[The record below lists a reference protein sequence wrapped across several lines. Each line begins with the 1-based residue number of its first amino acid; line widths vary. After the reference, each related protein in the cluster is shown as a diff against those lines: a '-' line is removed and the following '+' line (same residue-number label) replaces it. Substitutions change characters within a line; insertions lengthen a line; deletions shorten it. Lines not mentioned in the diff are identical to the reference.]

1 MPPFTHLHVHTQ
13 YSMLD
18 GAIRIGDLIEKTKE
32 YGMNAV
38 AVTDHGAMYGALE
51 FYTKAKKA
59 SLRPIVGCELY
70 IAETDHLIHDKSAGH
85 NFHLVLLAMNED
97 GYRNLMKLASV
108 AQTEG
113 FYYKPRI
120 SRRLLA
126 DHHEGLIALSACL
139 HGEVPWL
146 ISHSGMDA
154 ARQKALELRQLFGDR
169 LYFEVQENGIPE
181 QRKVNA
187 GLQELGH
194 ELGIKLVATNDC
206 HYLNKDEAYAHEVL
220 LCIQTSKT
228 ISDQGRFKF
237 STDELYF
244 KPPDVMASQFSWCP
258 DALSNT
264 MEVAERCDLKLKFG
278 EHHFPIFPVP
288 EGESLESLF
297 AQACREG
304 LEKRLALLRELQEVS
319 AELEAQ
325 YRERLEMEIT
335 VIQKM
340 GFSGYFLIV
349 ADFINWAKSKGIPVG
364 PGRGSGAGS
373 LAAYCMAITDI
384 DPIPYGLLFERFL
397 NVERVSMPDFDV
409 DFCKDRR
416 DEVIDYVR
424 QKYGGDA
431 HVAQIVA
438 YGSMKAR
445 AVLRDVG
452 RVLEIPLPQVDR
464 IAKLVPE
471 ELKITL
477 KKAIAEEPRLR
488 EAMREESIQQLL
500 KVAQTLEGLARH
512 KSTHAAGVVISP
524 KPMVEYLPVC
534 IGPDKEILT
543 QYDMKYTEMTGLI
556 KFDFLGLKTLTVI
569 DRALKLIKQDIGLEV
584 ELNKIPTDDQKT
596 YDLLCAGSS
605 LGVFQLESDGMRE
618 LLIKMAPE
626 QFTDLIAL
634 VALYRPGP
642 LDSGMVDQF
651 VETKHGRRPAEYP
664 LPQIK
669 EVLKET
675 YGVIVY
681 QEQVM
686 KISNILASYS
696 LGDADILRRAM
707 GKKIPEVMEA
717 ERGKFMAGAKTNGI
731 PEEKAAYVFDLMA
744 KFAGYGFNKCL
755 IGSTRIVDAETG
767 EQITIGE
774 LHSNPRPCMVYALG
788 EDYKLRPRKVLDVIA
803 NGQKPVFELRTA
815 QGHRITATANH
826 PFRTLD
832 GWTLL
837 GDLKLG
843 DRIAAP
849 RRLLVPNGKQW
860 PRHELITLAGL
871 LAEGNVCHPSS
882 LYFFGNDEVLVR
894 DFAEAAA
901 QFPETVA
908 RIDQRKDGRLEV
920 CVNTGRD
927 TRFRKGERSGNA
939 REEADSAKSDA
950 PPVRSGAW
958 QWAERLGILGKKAT
972 EKTVPPEVFCLCDA
986 DIELFLGRLWAGDGF
1001 IANKDQFSSYYATS
1015 SIALAY
1021 DVQLLLLR
1029 LGIPSGVH
1037 EKQFRY
1043 RDELRP
1049 GYTVHLVGEGT
1060 AETFLARVA
1069 PHALGREPQVELL
1082 RRHLEEQPR
1091 GLTFKDTV
1099 PAEVRTWVNEER
1111 QQAGLTW
1118 RELENRSGLCM
1129 KEFMGQG
1136 SASKRGFRRTTIA
1149 QLANFFA
1156 SSRLA
1161 ALAASDIF
1169 WDSVVSIEP
1178 RGEQPTFDLTVEEDH
1193 NFVADG
1199 LIVHNSHSAAYALVA
1214 YHTAYLKAHY
1224 PAQFLAALLSCDVD
1238 NTDKVVKYINE
1249 CKQLGI
1255 EVLPPDINES
1265 YHDFTVIKDRIRFG
1279 LAAVKGVGEAALDS
1293 VIEERRKGGP
1303 YTSLMDFCGRVDS
1316 SRVNR
1321 KVLENLIKAGAFDS
1335 MKARRA
1341 QLIEV
1346 LDKTLEQAKTV
1357 QRDRMSGQMS
1367 LFSVGKKSGGSAPA
1381 AEIKLPDVPEWVP
1394 LTKLGYEKET
1404 VGFFLTGHPL
1414 DGVIDSIR
1422 MVADSDIEG
1431 MEHWKD
1437 GQIVRA
1443 GGLIQRFKEHR
1454 SKKGDR
1460 MAFTVLED
1468 MTASVEVVVF
1478 PDTFAR
1484 CGHLLGS
1491 EEPLIVQGSVQV
1503 SERGANIIAD
1513 DILPLAQAMEKFAS
1527 KAVITLPAAKATRPL
1542 LNELKTLLYQFHG
1555 TVPVKLT
1562 LHFDGRGEADIE
1574 PHHDL
1579 KVRPCPEFCQRVQ
1592 ATFGRRSLSMQMQ
1605 RPEARKRKSEGGRD
1619 RSHQ

>member
-1 MPPFTHLHVHTQ
+1 MFTHLHVHTQ

-59 SLRPIVGCELY
+59 GLRPIIGCELY

-108 AQTEG
+108 AQTAG

-120 SRRLLA
+120 DRKLLA
-126 DHHEGLIALSACL
+126 AHHEGLIALSACL

-146 ISHSGMDA
+146 INHGTMDA
-154 ARQKALELRQLFGDR
+154 AREKALELRQLFGDR

-181 QRKVNA
+181 QTKVNT

-194 ELGIKLVATNDC
+194 DLGIKLVATNDC

-220 LCIQTSKT
+220 LCIQTSKV

-244 KPPDVMASQFSWCP
+244 KPPDVMARQFSWCP
-258 DALSNT
+258 EALSNT

-278 EHHFPIFPVP
+278 ENHFPIFPVP
-288 EGESLESLF
+288 AGESLESLF
-297 AQACREG
+297 EHACRDG
-304 LEKRLALLRELQEVS
+304 LEQRLALLRELQEVS
-319 AELEAQ
+319 PELEAQ
-325 YRERLEMEIT
+325 YRERLEMEIK

-340 GFSGYFLIV
+340 GFAGYFLIV

-424 QKYGGDA
+424 QRYGGDA

-477 KKAIAEEPRLR
+477 KKAIDQEPRLR
-488 EAMREESIQQLL
+488 DAMREESIQKLL

-569 DRALKLIKQDIGLEV
+569 DRALKLIKQDIGLDV
-584 ELNKIPTDDQKT
+584 HLNKLPTDDQKT

-664 LPQIK
+664 VPQIK
-669 EVLKET
+669 EVLRET

-717 ERGKFMAGAKTNGI
+717 ERGKFMAGAKVNGI
-731 PEEKAAYVFDLMA
+731 PEERAAYVFDLMA
-744 KFAGYGFNKCL
+744 KFAAYGFNKCV
-755 IGSTRIVDAETG
+755 IGSTRLLDAETG
-767 EQITIGE
+767 KLLTVEE
-774 LHSNPRPCMVYALG
+774 LHQQPRRFMVHALG
-788 EDYKLRPRKVLDVIA
+788 EDYKLRPRKVLDVFE
-803 NGQKPVFELRTA
+803 NGIKPVFELRTA

-837 GDLKLG
+837 GDLKPG

-849 RRLLVPNGKQW
+849 RRLIVQGGKYW
-860 PRHELITLAGL
+860 PRHELICLAGL

-882 LYFFGNDEVLVR
+882 LYFFGNDAVLVH

-901 QFPETVA
+901 QFPESKA
-908 RIDQRKDGRLEV
+908 RVYQRSDGRFEV
-920 CVNTGRD
+920 CVNTGHD
-927 TRFRKGERSGNA
+927 MRFRKGERSA
-939 REEADSAKSDA
+939 EEEAA

-958 QWAERLGILGKKAT
+958 HWAEQLGILGKKAV
-972 EKTVPPEVFCLCDA
+972 EKAVPPEVFLLGDA

-1001 IANKDQFSSYYATS
+1001 IANHDQFTPFYATS
-1015 SIALAY
+1015 SFQLAY
-1021 DVQLLLLR
+1021 DVQTLLLR

-1043 RDELRP
+1043 RGEMRP

-1060 AETFLARVA
+1060 AETFIRRVV
-1069 PHALGREPQVELL
+1069 PHALGRERQAEQL
-1082 RRHLEEQPR
+1082 RHHLEGKQP
-1091 GLTFKDTV
+1091 GLTSKDTI
-1099 PAEVRTWVNEER
+1099 PAEVRTWVDAER
-1111 QQAGLTW
+1111 RSAGLTW
-1118 RELENRSGLCM
+1118 SELERRSGVCM
-1129 KEFMGQG
+1129 KEFMGKG
-1136 SASKRGFRRTTIA
+1136 SAGKRGFRRST
-1149 QLANFFA
+1149 LARLAGFFA

-1161 ALAASDIF
+1161 EIAESDIF
-1169 WDSVVSIEP
+1169 WDSVAVIEP
-1178 RGEQPTFDLTVEEDH
+1178 RGEQQTYDLTVEEDH

-1238 NTDKVVKYINE
+1238 NTDKVVRYINE
-1249 CKQLGI
+1249 CRQMSI

-1279 LAAVKGVGEAALDS
+1279 LAAVKGVGGAALDS
-1293 VIEERRKGGP
+1293 VIEERRKAP
-1303 YTSLMDFCGRVDS
+1303 YTSLADFCGRVDS

-1335 MKARRA
+1335 MRAKRA
-1341 QLIEV
+1341 QLMEV
-1346 LDKTLEQAKTV
+1346 LDKTIEQAKTV

-1367 LFSVGKKSGGSAPA
+1367 LFGMGGGAAKSGASVA
-1381 AEIKLPDVPEWVP
+1381 AEIKLPDVEEWAP
-1394 LTKLGYEKET
+1394 LVKLGYEKET

-1414 DGVIDSIR
+1414 DGVIDHIR
-1422 MVADSDIEG
+1422 LVADSDLAA
-1431 MEHWKD
+1431 MESWKD
-1437 GQIVRA
+1437 GQTVRV

-1478 PDTFAR
+1478 PETFAR
-1484 CGHLLGS
+1484 CSHLLGS
-1491 EEPLIVQGSVQV
+1491 EQPLIVQGTVQV

-1513 DILPLAQAMEKFAS
+1513 SVLPLNEALEQLME
-1527 KAVITLPAAKATRPL
+1527 KAVIRLRSDRVGRPQL
-1542 LNELKTLLYQFHG
+1542 TALKDLLYQFHG
-1555 TVPVKLT
+1555 TLPIKIT

-1574 PHHDL
+1574 PHPDMA
-1579 KVRPCPEFCQRVQ
+1579 VRPCADFFQQLRQQFGKDCLIVQ
-1592 ATFGRRSLSMQMQ
+1592 TKKA
-1605 RPEARKRKSEGGRD
+1605 EARKRKSEGGRE
-1619 RSHQ
+1619 R